1 MKKDILK
8 KIIEMKNVEDRKNY
22 IETLKIMIYTGINL
36 SESEIEIIESHINDE
51 KELKKRYLDLVVS
64 EELNSDTEPPVED
77 DELDKLMN
85 DDDDSDDSADSV
97 DSDDSADSA
106 DSANDNSANDNSDDE
121 LDKLM
126 NDDDDDNDI
135 ADDTSDNDNV
145 DDDDD
150 KDNVDDDAGDDNDN
164 DDADDD
170 SDEIEMSKE
179 GVGILPLIAEIQ
191 KRLSNGKPSPVEIAA
206 LKALKKLLPK

>member
-36 SESEIEIIESHINDE
+36 SESEIEIIESYINDE
-51 KELKKRYLDLVVS
+51 KELKKRYLDLVIS

-85 DDDDSDDSADSV
+85 DDDDSDDSV
-97 DSDDSADSA
+97 DSAD
-106 DSANDNSANDNSDDE
+106 NNS
-121 LDKLM
+121 
-126 NDDDDDNDI
+126 DNDI
-135 ADDTSDNDNV
+135 ADDNS
-145 DDDDD
+145 DDDD
-150 KDNVDDDAGDDNDN
+150 N
-164 DDADDD
+164 ADDL
-170 SDEIEMSKE
+170 EISRE

-191 KRLSNGKPSPVEIAA
+191 KRLANGEPSPIEIAA
-206 LKALKKLLPK
+206 IKSLKKILPQKS